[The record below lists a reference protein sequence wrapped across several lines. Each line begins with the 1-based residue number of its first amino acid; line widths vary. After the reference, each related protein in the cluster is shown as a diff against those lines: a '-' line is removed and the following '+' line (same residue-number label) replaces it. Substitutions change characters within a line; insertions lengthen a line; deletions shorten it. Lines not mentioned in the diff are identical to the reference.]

1 MKRKRYPLSKTARK
15 LLSLM
20 QDWGGEC
27 PVAASYRIFIGDH
40 RQICV
45 SESLNGLER
54 NGLMEWGYWP
64 TLGCITEKGKQALAR
79 GWR

>member
-27 PVAASYRIFIGDH
+27 PVVIFPYLFVREQRIEDGF
-40 RQICV
+40 
-45 SESLNGLER
+45 ESLDGLGR

>member
-1 MKRKRYPLSKTARK
+1 MRRKRYPLSKTARK

-27 PVAASYRIFIGDH
+27 PVVIFPYVYGREQRLRDAF
-40 RQICV
+40 
-45 SESLNGLER
+45 ESLDGLDR
-54 NGLMEWGYWP
+54 NGLIEWRSGS
-64 TLGCITEKGKQALAR
+64 TLGCITKKGEQALAR